1 MEVSNEDVTYFINNL
16 NSISEYDFTSYSE
29 KSITR
34 RIEKVVTDNNMDV
47 KALIEKMKKNR
58 DFLAKIV
65 KDITVNTTELFR
77 DPKIWH
83 TIKYSILPEYKDKE
97 ELKIWHAGSS
107 SGQEIYSMLIL
118 LNEMNLLE
126 KSTIY
131 GTDINEDMVAEARK
145 GVYKYRF
152 NLDYLDNF
160 NKVIRENPYNI
171 DDHNNVPYEKYMD
184 INKSQDTIR
193 ILPFILQKPEFR
205 VHDLVKDGNIFNIEF
220 DIVICRNVLIYF
232 NNNLQNKVFD
242 MFYKSLKTGG
252 YLILGLHE
260 SMLGPI
266 AEKFDKK
273 GLVYQKK
280 KQTF

>member
-1 MEVSNEDVTYFINNL
+1 MEISSEDVSYFIEKL
-16 NSISEYDFTSYSE
+16 NRISEYDFTSYSE

-34 RIEKVVTDNNMDV
+34 RIEKVVTDNNMDA
-47 KALIEKMKKNR
+47 KSLIDKMEKSR
-58 DFLAKIV
+58 DFLIKIV

-83 TIKYSILPEYKDKE
+83 TIRYSILPVYKNKE
-97 ELKIWHAGSS
+97 KISIWHAGSS

-118 LNEMNLLE
+118 LYEMELFD
-126 KSTIY
+126 KSDIY
-131 GTDINEDMVAEARK
+131 GTDINEDMVIEARK
-145 GVYKYRF
+145 GIYKYRF

-171 DDHNNVPYEKYMD
+171 DEYKDVPYEKYLE
-184 INKSQDTIR
+184 INKSNDTIKV
-193 ILPFILQKPEFR
+193 LPFLLNKPEFR
-205 VHDLVKDGNIFNIEF
+205 VHDLVKDRNIFNTEF
-220 DIVICRNVLIYF
+220 DIIICRNVLIYF

-242 MFYKSLKTGG
+242 LFHKSLRPGG

-266 AEKFDKK
+266 SDKFDKK
-273 GLVYQKK
+273 GLIYQKK
-280 KQTF
+280 LVTN